1 LISSAEFLIIKS
13 YIRSKKKDSFLKII
27 SIFSFLGISI
37 GVATLII
44 VMSVMNGF
52 RAELFDKL
60 LKFNPHITVRSVDGD
75 LNIEKLNQFFSERKI
90 EVKSIKRVI
99 KSQGLLVSDVGN
111 SGIGIVGISKEDLA
125 KDDFFKNL
133 KELPNFNKGSVL
145 IGSALADKLGVT
157 KNNKINVLSAN
168 NVSTPFGKVP
178 QQFSFKVVSTFSS
191 GISELD
197 YNYVFISYSD
207 ALEFIKNNKNLISV
221 DIKIKDVNNV
231 DVYTRDL
238 EKNFPNYYFST
249 WIDNNKTFFDALLVE
264 RNVMFIILTLIII
277 VAAFNIVTGMTILVK
292 NKTKEIAIFNTL
304 GMSKF
309 SISKIF
315 FIMGSFIGITG
326 TIFGVVLGVL
336 FAHNIESIRQ
346 FVSYVFQVKVFP
358 PEIYFLS
365 KMPSLI
371 DYKSVLII
379 CFFSVLIT
387 FLASLY
393 PAISA
398 SRLNPIKGLKYD

>member
-1 LISSAEFLIIKS
+1 MISSAELLIIKN

-27 SIFSFLGISI
+27 SVFSFLGISI

-60 LKFNPHITVRSVDGD
+60 LKFNPHIIVQSISNEELSIPKIT
-75 LNIEKLNQFFSERKI
+75 EFFNERKI
-90 EVKSIKRVI
+90 EVKSIRKVI
-99 KSQGLLVSDVGN
+99 KAQGLLVTERSN
-111 SGIGIVGISKEDLA
+111 SGIGIIGINKEDLA
-125 KDDFFKNL
+125 KEEFI
-133 KELPNFNKGSVL
+133 KEFSGYEKGSVI
-145 IGSALADKLGVT
+145 IGSALADKLGI
-157 KNNKINVLSAN
+157 KQNSKISVLSAN
-168 NVSTPFGKVP
+168 NISTPFGKVP
-178 QQFSFKVVSTFSS
+178 QQFTFKVASTFSS
-191 GISELD
+191 GVSELD
-197 YNYVFISYSD
+197 YNYIFIPYND
-207 ALEFIKNNKNLISV
+207 ALEFIKKNKNLISV

-231 DVYTRDL
+231 DLYKKEL
-238 EKNFPNYYFST
+238 EKNFQNYYFTT

-326 TIFGVVLGVL
+326 TIFGVFLGIV
-336 FAHNIESIRQ
+336 FAHNIEAIRQ
-346 FVSYVFQVKVFP
+346 FVSYVFQVRVFP

-365 KMPSLI
+365 KMPRL
-371 DYKSVLII
+371 LII
-379 CFFSVLIT
+379 NQCLLSAFFQ
-387 FLASLY
+387 Y
-393 PAISA
+393 
-398 SRLNPIKGLKYD
+398 

>member
-1 LISSAEFLIIKS
+1 LISSAELLIIKS
-13 YIRSKKKDSFLKII
+13 YIRSNKKDSFLKII
-27 SIFSFLGISI
+27 SVFSFLGIAI

-60 LKFNPHITVRSVDGD
+60 LKFNPHIIVQSISNEE
-75 LNIEKLNQFFSERKI
+75 LNIHKITEFFNERKI
-90 EVKSIKRVI
+90 EAKSIRKVI
-99 KSQGLLVSDVGN
+99 KAQGLLVTEISN
-111 SGIGIVGISKEDLA
+111 SGIGIIGINKEDLA
-125 KDDFFKNL
+125 KEEFIKDFSGY
-133 KELPNFNKGSVL
+133 EKGSVI
-145 IGSALADKLGVT
+145 IGSALADKLGI
-157 KNNKINVLSAN
+157 KQNSKISVLSAN
-168 NVSTPFGKVP
+168 NISTPFGKVP
-178 QQFSFKVVSTFSS
+178 QQFTFKVSSTFSS
-191 GISELD
+191 GVSELD
-197 YNYVFISYSD
+197 YNYIFIPYND
-207 ALEFIKNNKNLISV
+207 ALDFIKMNKNLIFV

-231 DVYTRDL
+231 DLYKKEL
-238 EKNFPNYYFST
+238 EKNFKNYYFTT

-264 RNVMFIILTLIII
+264 RNVMFVIITLIII

-326 TIFGVVLGVL
+326 TIFGVVLGIV
-336 FAHNIESIRQ
+336 FAHNIEAIRK
-346 FVSYVFQVKVFP
+346 FVSSVFQVRIFP

-371 DYKSVLII
+371 DYKSVFII
-379 CFFSVLIT
+379 CFFSVSIT
-387 FLASLY
+387 FFASLY

-398 SRLNPIKGLKYD
+398 SKLNPIKGLKYD

>member
-1 LISSAEFLIIKS
+1 LISSAELLIIKS

-27 SIFSFLGISI
+27 SVFSFLGIAI

-60 LKFNPHITVRSVDGD
+60 LKFNPHIIVQSISNEELSIPKIT
-75 LNIEKLNQFFSERKI
+75 EFFNERKI
-90 EVKSIKRVI
+90 EVKSIRKVI
-99 KSQGLLVSDVGN
+99 KAQGLLITERSN
-111 SGIGIVGISKEDLA
+111 SGIGIIGINKEDLA
-125 KDDFFKNL
+125 KEEFI
-133 KELPNFNKGSVL
+133 KEFSGYEKGSV
-145 IGSALADKLGVT
+145 IVGSALADKLEI
-157 KNNKINVLSAN
+157 KQNSKISVLSTN
-168 NVSTPFGKVP
+168 NISTPFGKVP
-178 QQFSFKVVSTFSS
+178 QQFTFKVASTFSS
-191 GISELD
+191 GVSELD
-197 YNYVFISYSD
+197 YNYIFIPYND
-207 ALEFIKNNKNLISV
+207 ALDFIKKNKNLISV
-221 DIKIKDVNNV
+221 DIKIKDINNV
-231 DVYTRDL
+231 DFYKKEL
-238 EKNFPNYYFST
+238 EKNFQNYYFMT

-264 RNVMFIILTLIII
+264 RNVMFIILILIII

-292 NKTKEIAIFNTL
+292 NKIKEIAIFNTL

-315 FIMGSFIGITG
+315 FIMGLFIGITG
-326 TIFGVVLGVL
+326 TIFGVVLGIV
-336 FAHNIESIRQ
+336 FAHNIEAIRQ
-346 FVSYVFQVKVFP
+346 FVSYVFQVRVFP

-387 FLASLY
+387 FFASLY

-398 SRLNPIKGLKYD
+398 SKLNPIKGLKYD

>member
-1 LISSAEFLIIKS
+1 LISVAELLIIKN

-60 LKFNPHITVRSVDGD
+60 LKFNPHIIVHSVGNDE
-75 LNIEKLNQFFSERKI
+75 LSIPKLTQFFNEKKI
-90 EVKSIKRVI
+90 EVKSIRKVI
-99 KSQGLLVSDVGN
+99 KAQGLLVSERSN
-111 SGIGIVGISKEDLA
+111 SGIGIIGINKEDLL
-125 KDDFFKNL
+125 KDEFI
-133 KELPNFNKGSVL
+133 KELSGYEKGSV
-145 IGSALADKLGVT
+145 IVGTALADKLGIA

-168 NVSTPFGKVP
+168 NVSTPFGKLP
-178 QQFSFKVVSTFSS
+178 QQFTYKVASTFSS
-191 GISELD
+191 GVSELD
-197 YNYVFISYSD
+197 YNYVFIPYND
-207 ALEFIKNNKNLISV
+207 ALEFIKNSKNLN
-221 DIKIKDVNNV
+221 KKE
-231 DVYTRDL
+231 L
-238 EKNFPNYYFST
+238 QKNFQNYYFTT
-249 WIDNNKTFFDALLVE
+249 WIDNNQTFFDALLVE

-315 FIMGSFIGITG
+315 FIMGSFIGISG
-326 TIFGVVLGVL
+326 TIFGVILGVV
-336 FAHNIESIRQ
+336 FAHNIEAIRQ
-346 FVSYVFQVKVFP
+346 FVSFIFQVKVFP

-387 FLASLY
+387 FFASLY

-398 SRLNPIKGLKYD
+398 SKLNPIKGLKYD

>member
-1 LISSAEFLIIKS
+1 
-13 YIRSKKKDSFLKII
+13 
-27 SIFSFLGISI
+27 
-37 GVATLII
+37 
-44 VMSVMNGF
+44 N
-52 RAELFDKL
+52 
-60 LKFNPHITVRSVDGD
+60 
-75 LNIEKLNQFFSERKI
+75 NI
-90 EVKSIKRVI
+90 
-99 KSQGLLVSDVGN
+99 
-111 SGIGIVGISKEDLA
+111 
-125 KDDFFKNL
+125 
-133 KELPNFNKGSVL
+133 
-145 IGSALADKLGVT
+145 
-157 KNNKINVLSAN
+157 
-168 NVSTPFGKVP
+168 STPFGKVP
-178 QQFSFKVVSTFSS
+178 QQFTFKVASTFSS
-191 GISELD
+191 GVSELD
-197 YNYVFISYSD
+197 YNYIFIPYND
-207 ALEFIKNNKNLISV
+207 ALEFIKKNKNLISV

-231 DVYTRDL
+231 DLYKKEL
-238 EKNFPNYYFST
+238 EKNFQNYYFTT

-326 TIFGVVLGVL
+326 TIFGVVLGIV
-336 FAHNIESIRQ
+336 FAHNIEAIRQ
-346 FVSYVFQVKVFP
+346 FVSYVFQVRVFP

-387 FLASLY
+387 FFASLY

-398 SRLNPIKGLKYD
+398 SKLNPIKGLKYD

>member
-1 LISSAEFLIIKS
+1 
-13 YIRSKKKDSFLKII
+13 
-27 SIFSFLGISI
+27 
-37 GVATLII
+37 
-44 VMSVMNGF
+44 MSVMNGF

-60 LKFNPHITVRSVDGD
+60 LKFNPHIIVHSIGNDE
-75 LNIEKLNQFFSERKI
+75 LSIPKLTQFFNERNI
-90 EVKSIKRVI
+90 EVKSIRKVI
-99 KSQGLLVSDVGN
+99 KAQGLLVSERTN
-111 SGIGIVGISKEDLA
+111 SGIGIIGINKDDLA
-125 KDDFFKNL
+125 KDEFI
-133 KELPNFNKGSVL
+133 KELSGYGKGSVI
-145 IGSALADKLGVT
+145 IGNALADKLGIA
-157 KNNKINVLSAN
+157 KNNTINVLSAN
-168 NVSTPFGKVP
+168 NVSTPFGKLP
-178 QQFSFKVVSTFSS
+178 QQFTFKVASTFSS
-191 GISELD
+191 GVSELD
-197 YNYVFISYSD
+197 YNYVFIPYND

-221 DIKIKDVNNV
+221 DVKIKDVNKV
-231 DVYTRDL
+231 DLYKKEL
-238 EKNFPNYYFST
+238 QKNFQNYYFTT
-249 WIDNNKTFFDALLVE
+249 WIDNNQTFFDALLVE

-326 TIFGVVLGVL
+326 TIFGVILGVV
-336 FAHNIESIRQ
+336 FAHNIEAIRQ
-346 FVSYVFQVKVFP
+346 FVSFVFQVRVFP

-387 FLASLY
+387 FFASLY
-393 PAISA
+393 PAITA
-398 SRLNPIKGLKYD
+398 SKLNPIKGLKYD

>member
-1 LISSAEFLIIKS
+1 MISAAELLIIKN

-60 LKFNPHITVRSVDGD
+60 LKFNPHIIVHSVGNDE
-75 LNIEKLNQFFSERKI
+75 LNIPKLTQFFNERKI
-90 EVKSIKRVI
+90 EVKSIRKVI
-99 KSQGLLVSDVGN
+99 KAQGLLVSERTN
-111 SGIGIVGISKEDLA
+111 SGIGIIGINKEDLL
-125 KDDFFKNL
+125 KDEFI
-133 KELPNFNKGSVL
+133 KELSGYDKGSVI
-145 IGSALADKLGVT
+145 IGTALADKLG
-157 KNNKINVLSAN
+157 IA
-168 NVSTPFGKVP
+168 
-178 QQFSFKVVSTFSS
+178 
-191 GISELD
+191 
-197 YNYVFISYSD
+197 
-207 ALEFIKNNKNLISV
+207 KNNKNLISV

-231 DVYTRDL
+231 DLYKKEL
-238 EKNFPNYYFST
+238 QKNFQNYYFTT
-249 WIDNNKTFFDALLVE
+249 WIDNNQTFFDALLVE

-326 TIFGVVLGVL
+326 TIFGVILGIV
-336 FAHNIESIRQ
+336 FAHNIEAIRQ
-346 FVSYVFQVKVFP
+346 FVSFVFQVKVFP

-387 FLASLY
+387 FFASLY

-398 SRLNPIKGLKYD
+398 SKLNPIKGLKYDW